1 LFLREFEEVCSM
13 MHFSYIRV
21 DVVRMKLI
29 PFTLKDSAKRWMYG
43 LAARFVTSYD
53 NIVKLF
59 LRKYFSNAKTIKLR
73 YEINQFVQLK
83 GNYFGNT

>member
-1 LFLREFEEVCSM
+1 MLPKFIGLEDVYLFLREFEEVCSM

-53 NIVKLF
+53 DF
-59 LRKYFSNAKTIKLR
+59 C
-73 YEINQFVQLK
+73 
-83 GNYFGNT
+83 